1 VPVRKAVIPAAGL
14 GTRFLPAT
22 KALAKEM
29 IPVVDKP
36 GIQYAVEE
44 CVRAGIDQILVI
56 TARGKSIMEDHFDRS
71 PDLEAQLEES
81 GKTDLLKDVRAVADL
96 AEVHYVRQKEP
107 AGFGDAVL
115 QGKVFCGPDPFAV
128 LVPDEIVPAP
138 IGDEVDLTAAMVEAF
153 DRTGQSVVAVVEVPE
168 EAIPAYGIVSP
179 DPVSAGE
186 RPLVSLVDMVE
197 KPSVEDAPSNLA
209 ARGRYVFTPELFG
222 AIERTGEGV
231 GGEIQLTDAI
241 RILIKEQGAH
251 AYVHTGPILDVG
263 KKLDYLQAT
272 IELALRREDL
282 ADPLKAWLRA
292 RVKELDP

>member
-22 KALAKEM
+22 KSLAKEM

-44 CVRAGIDQILVI
+44 CVRAGIRQILVI
-56 TARGKSIMEDHFDRS
+56 TARGKSVMEDHFDRS
-71 PDLEAQLEES
+71 PDLEARLEET
-81 GKTDLLKDVRAVADL
+81 GKEDL
-96 AEVHYVRQKEP
+96 AEEVRAIAELADVHYVRQKVP

-115 QGKVFCGPDPFAV
+115 MGKTFCGNDPFVV
-128 LVPDEIVPAP
+128 LVPDEIVPEP
-138 IGDEVDLTAAMVEAF
+138 IGGETDLTAAMVEAF
-153 DRTGQSVVAVVEVPE
+153 DRTGRSVVAVVEVPK
-168 EAIPAYGIVSP
+168 EAIPGYGIVAP
-179 DPVSAGE
+179 DPAAADQ
-186 RPLVSLVDMVE
+186 RPLVPIVEMVE

-209 ARGRYVFTPELFG
+209 ARGRYVFTPELFP
-222 AIERTGEGV
+222 AIERTGKGV

-263 KKLDYLQAT
+263 KKLDYLRAT
-272 IELALRREDL
+272 IELALRRDDL
-282 ADPLKAWLRA
+282 SDPLKAWLVE
-292 RVKELDP
+292 RVKDLD

>member
-22 KALAKEM
+22 KSLPKEM

-44 CVRAGIDQILVI
+44 CVRAGIRQILVV
-56 TARGKSIMEDHFDRS
+56 TARGKSSMEDHFDRS
-71 PDLEAQLEES
+71 PDLEARLEES
-81 GKTDLLKDVRAVADL
+81 GKDALAREVRAIAELAD
-96 AEVHYVRQKEP
+96 VHYVRQKEP

-115 QGKVFCGPDPFAV
+115 MGKTFCGDDPFAV
-128 LVPDEIVPAP
+128 VVPDEIVPQP

-153 DRTGQSVVAVVEVPE
+153 DRTGHSVVAVVEVPD
-168 EAIPAYGIVSP
+168 EAIPGYGIVAP
-179 DPVSAGE
+179 DPSAAEE
-186 RPLVSLVDMVE
+186 RPLVPIVEMVE
-197 KPSVEDAPSNLA
+197 KPSLEEAPSNLA
-209 ARGRYVFTPELFG
+209 ARGRYILTPELFP

-263 KKLDYLQAT
+263 KKVDYLRAT
-272 IELALRREDL
+272 IELALRRDDL
-282 ADPLKAWLRA
+282 SDPLRTWLVGRA
-292 RVKELDP
+292 KELD